1 MRLNDQV
8 RERLREEIAR
18 KNYSQRDLAELLQWS
33 QSKVAKLLSG
43 RVEMTL
49 NDLEMICTQLTL
61 RPTEAVRDK
70 GLEFCREMTPT
81 EFRLFEELARNSRL
95 RDAFLILANIPPDA
109 ASPGVARRAPHLRP
123 TKKAAKADL

>member
-8 RERLREEIAR
+8 RERLKEEAAR
-18 KNYSQRDLAELLQWS
+18 LNLSQRDLGELLHWS

-43 RVEMTL
+43 RVDLTL
-49 NDLEMICTQLTL
+49 NDLEAFCTVLQL

-81 EFRLFEELARNSRL
+81 DLRLFETLDRNPRL
-95 RDAFLILANIPPDA
+95 RHAFVEIALSPPA
-109 ASPGVARRAPHLRP
+109 AVTSVPVRAPHVRRQ
-123 TKKAAKADL
+123 KKAAKADL